1 MKVSQLTDPGHF
13 LIDNFD
19 ASIHVGT
26 ISNDDTIKK
35 NNLVSIYSMLC
46 EKNYIYIYLIKQTC
60 DIVALPPKEREPVSP
75 IVVWWGH
82 NWVPVYRCS
91 YTEAAR

>member
-1 MKVSQLTDPGHF
+1 MICTGKYISQLTDPGHF

-35 NNLVSIYSMLC
+35 NNLVRIYSMPC
-46 EKNYIYIYLIKQTC
+46 
-60 DIVALPPKEREPVSP
+60 
-75 IVVWWGH
+75 VV
-82 NWVPVYRCS
+82 
-91 YTEAAR
+91 